1 MKLVSCLLLL
11 VISTVY
17 TMESSAQGKK
27 ARIQPGKIYNAGET
41 LYAPRFGFS
50 ATVPVDWEGMLPRE
64 SEVFLLTPTGST
76 VGEIYVYAL
85 ENTDITTLKASWLKG
100 TDLSET
106 IRLKAINPVLEGDM
120 LYAEGVGEGEYINKG
135 NRAFGVARCN
145 ANGVCVVALSVM
157 PVQFYEP
164 IKKTLLDFMKAGSF
178 GPPSNASPYA
188 DLNWEELLAG
198 KSVIT
203 YVYAE
208 GGSKDTEIH
217 LCADGSFSAVIKK
230 SGFMKNQHP
239 DYRGKLSGTWNVDGV
254 GESTKLKFT
263 FTGKKT
269 LAPIE
274 VVLTIKEDK
283 IFADGERYSVG
294 HSTKCKQ

>member
-1 MKLVSCLLLL
+1 MKSVRCLFVLSLCL
-11 VISTVY
+11 ACIF
-17 TMESSAQGKK
+17 ESAAQNKK
-27 ARIQPGKIYNAGET
+27 TRIQPGKIYNTGET
-41 LYAPRFGFS
+41 LYAPHYGFT
-50 ATVPVDWEGMLPRE
+50 ATVPTDWEGMLPRE

-76 VGEIYVYAL
+76 FGEIYVYAL
-85 ENTDITTLKASWLKG
+85 ENMDINTLKAAWVKG
-100 TDLSET
+100 TNLSET
-106 IRLKAINPVLEGDM
+106 IRLKAINPSIEGDM

-145 ANGVCVVALSVM
+145 TNGTCVVALGVM

-164 IKKTLLDFMKAGSF
+164 IKKTLMDFMKASTF

-203 YVYAE
+203 YVYAQ

-217 LCADGSFSAVIKK
+217 LCGDGSFSAVIKK
-230 SGFMKNQHP
+230 SGFMKNQNPNYH
-239 DYRGKLSGTWNVDGV
+239 GKLSGTWNVDGM
-254 GESTKLKFT
+254 GESTKLKFS
-263 FTGKKT
+263 FTGKKE

-283 IFADGERYSVG
+283 IFANGERYSVG
-294 HSTKCKQ
+294 HSTKCK